1 MFVPSLLITSV
12 AFVAYTV
19 SIPETRTTLQQLFQL
34 KNDSSGT
41 VYHDGPIVFASKANV
56 VKPPTASIPRVEAHG
71 PLQST
76 PTILSNIRHHFH
88 NMSSVYDRM
97 LPISVLSHIPEANCD
112 TNRFLVYKCIST
124 CGGMGDRQKGMTS
137 AFLFAL
143 LTNRT
148 FIIDMPNPCDISQ
161 FFQANVYD
169 WQKCR
174 DKIKRRKV
182 KVHSFMD
189 GNAEKFKNRFPHTN
203 FDQLWTDEV
212 IYIQTNVYFV
222 EAVKRHPLV
231 DERIP
236 WLNNRSR
243 EDILG
248 HILGVLFRVKE
259 NILNGVV
266 EFAQNYI
273 KGKDLVCAH
282 VRCGRNPSIPNDGM
296 KDKSAPNVHKILSFL
311 KSYEDGNKYTV
322 YVASDSEN
330 VRQEC
335 RKMIGNCVVSNQT
348 IFHIDRSRVSSRKT
362 ACDGFSTVI
371 FEQLMLSRCDVLLLT
386 RSNFG
391 AMAAYERGRSENLFL
406 YDGKTDT
413 VLPVNLSDIQNIY
426 HFT

>member
-19 SIPETRTTLQQLFQL
+19 STPETRTTLQQLFQL

-56 VKPPTASIPRVEAHG
+56 VKSPTASISRIEAHG

-76 PTILSNIRHHFH
+76 PTILSNIRRHFH
-88 NMSSVYDRM
+88 NMSSVSDRM

-174 DKIKRRKV
+174 DKIKRKNM
-182 KVHSFMD
+182 KVHSLMNRD
-189 GNAEKFKNRFPHTN
+189 ADKFKNRIPHTN

-222 EAVKRHPLV
+222 EAVRRHPLV

-236 WLNNRSR
+236 WLNNRTW
-243 EDILG
+243 EDIIG
-248 HILGVLFRVKE
+248 HILGVLFRVQE
-259 NILNGVV
+259 NISNRVV

-273 KGKDLVCAH
+273 NKKQIVCAH

-296 KDKSAPNVHKILSFL
+296 KDKSAPNVHKILNFL

-335 RKMIGNCVVSNQT
+335 RKMVGNCVVSNQT
-348 IFHIDRSRVSSRKT
+348 IFHIDMSPFSSQKT

-371 FEQLMLSRCDVLLLT
+371 FEQLILSRCDVLLLT

-391 AMAAYERGRSENLFL
+391 AMAAYERGRSENLYL
-406 YDGKTDT
+406 YDRKSDS
-413 VLPVNLSDIQNIY
+413 VLPVNLSDIKKVY

>member
-1 MFVPSLLITSV
+1 MFVPTLLITSV
-12 AFVAYTV
+12 AFVAYTL
-19 SIPETRTTLQQLFQL
+19 STPETRTTLHLLFQL
-34 KNDSSGT
+34 KNDSFGA
-41 VYHDGPIVFASKANV
+41 VNHDGPVVLVSKANV

-76 PTILSNIRHHFH
+76 PTKLNNLRRHFY

-97 LPISVLSHIPEANCD
+97 LPISVLSHIPEADCD
-112 TNRFLVYKCIST
+112 TNRFLVYKCKSM
-124 CGGMGDRQKGMTS
+124 CGGMGDRQNGMTS
-137 AFLFAL
+137 AFLLAL

-148 FIIDMPNPCDISQ
+148 FIIDMPNPCDVNQ
-161 FFQANVYD
+161 FLYANVYD

-174 DKIKRRKV
+174 DKIKRKHMKV
-182 KVHSFMD
+182 LSFMD
-189 GNAEKFKNRFPHTN
+189 RNAEKFKNRIPHTN

-212 IYIQTNVYFV
+212 IYVQTNVYFV
-222 EAVKRHPLV
+222 EAVRRHPLV

-236 WLNNRSR
+236 WLNNRIR

-259 NILNGVV
+259 NILNGAV

-273 KGKDLVCAH
+273 NGKELVCAH

-335 RKMIGNCVVSNQT
+335 RKMVRNCVVSNRT

-371 FEQLMLSRCDVLLLT
+371 FEQLILSRCDVLLLT

-406 YDGKTDT
+406 YDRKSDS
-413 VLPVNLSDIQNIY
+413 VIPVNLSDIKKVY

>member
-19 SIPETRTTLQQLFQL
+19 STPETRTTLQQLFQL

-76 PTILSNIRHHFH
+76 RTILSNIRHHFH
-88 NMSSVYDRM
+88 NMSSVSDRM

-203 FDQLWTDEV
+203 FDQLWADEV

-273 KGKDLVCAH
+273 KGKQLVCAH